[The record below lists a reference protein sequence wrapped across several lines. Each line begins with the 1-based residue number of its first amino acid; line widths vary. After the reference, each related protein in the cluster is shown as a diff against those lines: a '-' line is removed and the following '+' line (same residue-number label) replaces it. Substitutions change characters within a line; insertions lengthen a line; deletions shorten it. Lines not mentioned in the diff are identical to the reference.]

1 MKLLGP
7 ATSGTLQLP
16 GAPVVKGSTLSTQRR
31 NSTVSFLQGNDVAP
45 RDQALKSEPARPS
58 ASPLTTKCQINNH
71 VQHSKCPLAGY
82 RSISEDWQCRKVT
95 LKPHL

>member
-31 NSTVSFLQGNDVAP
+31 NSTGSFLQGNDVAP
-45 RDQALKSEPARPS
+45 RDQALKSRPPCS
-58 ASPLTTKCQINNH
+58 AICLTTDH
-71 VQHSKCPLAGY
+71 
-82 RSISEDWQCRKVT
+82 KVSD
-95 LKPHL
+95 